1 MLIEEIPT
9 KGTDNCQLIFV
20 ELCAGC
26 HNEWY
31 GNGNYQI
38 EGAHIIAT
46 FVKRVNHYPRVWGG
60 RELPP
65 QAYEQMMP
73 TSCPQKIPI
82 VELVTFPITTWN
94 GFRNHCALTCQNFHM
109 HVKCPKMEIAL
120 SPLGPLLPENETRK
134 EKTRPY
140 KKRWLLRLLVD
151 VPLIRSPCHV
161 SFDSFRGQN
170 NKKML
175 VLLNFN

>member
-26 HNEWY
+26 HNEWC

-46 FVKRVNHYPRVWGG
+46 FVKRVNQYSRVWGG

-65 QAYEQMMP
+65 QADDANELSP
-73 TSCPQKIPI
+73 KNSRI
-82 VELVTFPITTWN
+82 VELVTFPITTWK
-94 GFRNHCALTCQNFHM
+94 GFGNHCALTCQNFHM

-120 SPLGPLLPENETRK
+120 SPLAPFSQKRTRM
-134 EKTRPY
+134 EKTRPS